1 MKSWESWLELR
12 FLRGNQNTVVAAVLG
27 QDCVSA
33 FPPRHPGGGPGSEL
47 SMTPKGALS
56 QHLGPW
62 PPMCHCLAFRV
73 VVCQSPSSSLGSALP
88 LLSLDNLTAPCLLP
102 SHCWHLVSTS
112 SLPLP
117 ALSLTLVGTCQ
128 VTCPRHYG
136 DNWDGVSLAILLP
149 MPGSVP
155 GV

>member
-1 MKSWESWLELR
+1 M
-12 FLRGNQNTVVAAVLG
+12 AAVLG

-88 LLSLDNLTAPCLLP
+88 LLSLDTLQLRAF
-102 SHCWHLVSTS
+102 
-112 SLPLP
+112 SLPTAGIWYLP
-117 ALSLTLVGTCQ
+117 AL
-128 VTCPRHYG
+128 CPY
-136 DNWDGVSLAILLP
+136 LLSP
-149 MPGSVP
+149 LP
-155 GV
+155 